1 MSQDTASTHLSTV
14 EISLPQVGIGLAG
27 FGSVGAGVYKHLQR
41 NRRLLMSRLGIELVV
56 KKIAVRNAGKRR
68 EPQPPADQFVAHWR
82 DLVSDPSVQIVVEL
96 IGGTTEALD
105 LVKAALEAG
114 KIVVTANKALLAEHG
129 QEIFQLADAQG
140 VPVLFE
146 AAVAGGIPI
155 IKAVQE
161 GFIGNHIES
170 AHGIINGTC
179 NYILTRMAHERGLSY
194 QSALAEASAKGYAE
208 ADPTLDVSGW
218 DAAHKAIILAS
229 LAYGFWVRPSDIY
242 VHGIEAITA
251 DDMAHAKRLGYTIK
265 LLAILK
271 AHENGQVEVRVHPT
285 MIPHDHLL
293 AEVDGVFNAVLL
305 WGDVVGETLFYGRG
319 AGQDA
324 TSSAVLSD
332 LAQAAL
338 DLVRGNEPTNF
349 RPHGLYGRCLPIDEI
364 RSEYYLRLSVK
375 DQPGVLAGVAG
386 ILAQRQI
393 GISSVLQP
401 PPMYPSSIPN
411 PTASPDDLPAL
422 PAADSTGTHQHV
434 DLILMLHFATHR
446 QITEALAEIAALD
459 YVAHEPR
466 PALIHVEHLP
476 E

>member
-1 MSQDTASTHLSTV
+1 MAFASD
-14 EISLPQVGIGLAG
+14 EVGNYPKVGVGLAG

-41 NRRLLMSRLGIELVV
+41 NRRLLAERLGIELTVRRIVV
-56 KKIAVRNAGKRR
+56 RDASKKR
-68 EPQPPADQFVAHWR
+68 EPQPPRELFVSHWR
-82 DLVSDPSVQIVVEL
+82 ELIADPEVQIVVEL
-96 IGGTTEALD
+96 IGGVEEAFA
-105 LVKAALEAG
+105 LVTDALRAG

-129 QEIFQLADAQG
+129 QEIFKLAESKG

-161 GFIGNHIES
+161 GFIGNRIES

-179 NYILTRMAHERGLSY
+179 NYILTRMANERGLTY
-194 QSALAEASAKGYAE
+194 QAALAEASALGYAE

-229 LAYGFWVRPSDIY
+229 LAYGFWVPPGDVY
-242 VHGIEAITA
+242 VHGIQGITA
-251 DDMAHAKRLGYTIK
+251 EDFVHAKRLGYNIK

-271 AHENGQVEVRVHPT
+271 AHADGAVEVRVHPT

-293 AEVDGVFNAVLL
+293 AEVDGVFNGILL

-332 LAQAAL
+332 LAQAAT
-338 DLVRGNEPTNF
+338 DLIRDNEPNRF
-349 RPHGLYGRCLPIDEI
+349 RPHGLYGRCLPIEQI

-386 ILAQRQI
+386 ILANRQI

-401 PPMYPSSIPN
+401 PPMYPSNIPN
-411 PTASPDDLPAL
+411 PTASPEDLPAL

-446 QITEALAEIAALD
+446 QITEALEEISRLP
-459 YVAHEPR
+459 YVSSDPK